1 MDNRQQRKDSSQQND
16 LEFYLPQDEFG
27 YREGHEEFGNTKG
40 EYFSDQEGA
49 LPWSQ
54 KFFSKKRS
62 DHIRRMAMMLTC
74 AATVGLVA
82 PGLGPK
88 AVTASITEASLE
100 AEQVTI
106 PESESPPEPES
117 PSVSES
123 ILATEPTEEEIPYR
137 LSEDQQIFIS
147 RVYQAFREDS
157 RDALESLKDEEVFQ
171 SFLEGDL
178 KGKVFLEGEE
188 TAFERGGFSGVGLL
202 FESNDESTG
211 PDDIFTYIQMSLVT
225 LEGGQANGTGKAFL
239 ASAYSGENERNVNA
253 DYFTGTFNDNTAS
266 GEGDIYCKHVGWT
279 REYYEA
285 YESEQEYVAE
295 YEYEQEDEGHG
306 TFTNG
311 RLTDGT
317 GTIHQ
322 ENQGTDN
329 GRENVNFHEIS
340 HTEYTYANGMV
351 ANYNDQTVDLNTGE
365 EWTSSGEGGWEQDH
379 FWVVAIAPD

>member
-88 AVTASITEASLE
+88 AVTASVTEASLE

-123 ILATEPTEEEIPYR
+123 IPATEPTEEEIPYR
-137 LSEDQQIFIS
+137 LSEDQQAFIS
-147 RVYQAFREDS
+147 RVYQAFREDNWE
-157 RDALESLKDEEVFQ
+157 ALETLKDEEVSQ
-171 SFLEGDL
+171 SFLEDEL

-188 TAFERGGFSGVGLL
+188 MAFERGGFHGMGLL
-202 FESNDESTG
+202 FKGNGISAESGHTSFR
-211 PDDIFTYIQMSLVT
+211 IYFVT
-225 LEGGQANGTGKAFL
+225 LRDGQAQGEGKAFF
-239 ASAYSGENERNVNA
+239 AGTYSGEDERNVNSG
-253 DYFTGTFNDNTAS
+253 YFTGTFNDNAAS
-266 GEGDIYCKHVGWT
+266 GEGNIYCKHIGWT

-285 YESEQEYVAE
+285 YESEQEYVSE

-351 ANYNDQTVDLNTGE
+351 ANHNDHTVDLNTGE

-379 FWVVAIAPD
+379 FWVVKIVPD